1 MLSLRLLCRVGQGL
15 GGIPTLDDGE
25 GPASKS
31 TAKVKVMR
39 EALQMRARAF
49 FWGGRFEGE
58 LKRKADLYRFQIER
72 GLNAFND
79 LLAQIG
85 DGDRATQAQTV

>member
-25 GPASKS
+25 GLASKS

-39 EALQMRARAF
+39 EALQMRARVLF
-49 FWGGRFEGE
+49 GGRFEGE